1 MWSYFILLLLKIS
14 TQLKLI
20 KIIDG
25 FYDSWDLFGITYR
38 INVIFIFDLKF
49 SQKNPFYIYLKPMFQ
64 FIYKIQLH
72 IRLEFSKLHLS
83 ESKG

>member
-49 SQKNPFYIYLKPMFQ
+49 SKKNSILYF
-64 FIYKIQLH
+64 
-72 IRLEFSKLHLS
+72 KLVV
-83 ESKG
+83 EK